1 MKTLSLI
8 LTLALLSSC
17 ATQTVYLHQLRDGG
31 AGSKPAHVYSELEKA
46 VELANGFLNNSSFA
60 KGFPAEGA
68 QFELGVN
75 NILLRL
81 ENEYDLTVAIET
93 TYWGDWRFMFGSGVQ
108 SSANGLIAAHRPDG
122 ERTDDITDNEFLQLD
137 ASNMAAILLRQSA
150 IMREIRARG
159 EIDYWLNYKLLGIDP
174 ARGWGEDSHVN
185 KRGVLTE
192 QAFRLWL
199 TEQAE

>member
-8 LTLALLSSC
+8 LTLALFSSC

-31 AGSKPAHVYSELEKA
+31 AGSKPAHVYAELETA
-46 VELANGFLNNSSFA
+46 VELANGFLDTSSFA

-68 QFELGVN
+68 KFELGIN
-75 NILLRL
+75 NIILRL

-93 TYWGDWRFMFGSGVQ
+93 TYWGDWRFIFGSDVQ
-108 SSANGLIAAHRPDG
+108 SSADGLLAAHRPDG
-122 ERTDDITDNEFLQLD
+122 KNTDDITDNEFLKLD
-137 ASNMAAILLRQSA
+137 AGNMAAILLRQSA

-174 ARGWGEDSHVN
+174 ARGWVEGAHVN

-192 QAFRLWL
+192 KAFRLWL
-199 TEQAE
+199 AEQAD